1 MGTAASARTV
11 IGGWHNGEATDV
23 DECRSTTHGDV
34 GLNSTTLNNDLSFA
48 GCSVDPQ
55 HMTITQPDQL
65 IHAVPYL
72 LGFHPHES
80 VVLIWIN
87 RGSIVLTQ
95 RYDVDAPAPIPV
107 LQSAADRVEA
117 TDVFICAFRN
127 RQPGASF
134 VEDMQDL
141 ANNFARVLDA
151 IVVVGNR
158 WTSVLCAQPC
168 CPPGGR
174 LVDPDIADEIAVQFI
189 AHGMSVL
196 DSRADLIA
204 EITPDER
211 GIAELRRELGAFG
224 PPEMSSAA
232 LTQAIEQCWRDVAGR
247 IPQPASI
254 DESMLHIFGIR
265 DVAVREELVWH
276 LARLTPAE
284 LLAIGSLLAGVLR
297 VAPSDDDV
305 VHIATLLAMVRWL
318 SGDGARAWV
327 SLDRALSHNAEHPL
341 ANLMAHALSVGIP
354 PGEWRSVL
362 DQVTV
367 DSATSME

>member
-1 MGTAASARTV
+1 
-11 IGGWHNGEATDV
+11 
-23 DECRSTTHGDV
+23 
-34 GLNSTTLNNDLSFA
+34 
-48 GCSVDPQ
+48 
-55 HMTITQPDQL
+55 MTITQPEQL

-80 VVLIWIN
+80 VVLIWIH

-95 RYDVDAPAPIPV
+95 RYDVDAPAPIAV

-127 RQPGASF
+127 GQPNASF
-134 VEDMQDL
+134 IADMQEL
-141 ANNFARVLDA
+141 ADNFARVLDA
-151 IVVVGNR
+151 IVVVGDR
-158 WTSVLCAQPC
+158 WTSVLCAQSC

-174 LVDPDIADEIAVQFI
+174 LIDPDIADEIAVQFI

-196 DSRADLIA
+196 DSRSDLIT
-204 EITPDER
+204 EITPDEH
-211 GIAELRRELGAFG
+211 GTAELRRKLGAFV
-224 PPEMSSAA
+224 PPDMSSAA
-232 LTQAIEQCWRDVAGR
+232 LAQAIAQCWRDIAGR
-247 IPQPASI
+247 VPQTASI
-254 DESMLHIFGIR
+254 DDSMLHIYGLR
-265 DVAVREELVWH
+265 DVTVREELVSF
-276 LARLTPAE
+276 LARLSAAD
-284 LLAIGSLLAGVLR
+284 LLPIGSLLAGVLR

-327 SLDRALSHNAEHPL
+327 SLDRALSHDADHPL

-367 DSATSME
+367 DSAVSME